1 VAGTFSKSLHF
12 TARGL
17 EHGLRALTGSVRWS
31 MARPAFEQSCQSCH
45 ATCGDCHV
53 SKPPYSNNPLILG
66 GLQNGH
72 LFARKPPMEITCA
85 GCHGGRVAAEYMGQY
100 EGFPADVH
108 FTKAKMSCTD
118 CHTAAQ
124 LHGTGSTTATTR
136 FAVATRP
143 KCVDCHPAAAP
154 GKSTI
159 RPHNVHGGKL
169 SCQTC
174 HGGIGKSC
182 VNCHAGSGATS
193 VPVLKIGLNLRP
205 ELPFTYTLL
214 RHVPTTRDMID
225 RVTGLENTLVNFD
238 RVPTWKTATPHNIQ
252 PSTARSSS
260 CASCHNNANLF
271 LRLRDLDPNDSQ
283 ANGKVVTAPPLPI
296 PTR

>member
-1 VAGTFSKSLHF
+1 
-12 TARGL
+12 
-17 EHGLRALTGSVRWS
+17 
-31 MARPAFEQSCQSCH
+31 MAKPAFDRSCQSCH

-66 GLQNGH
+66 GLQSGH
-72 LFARKPPMEITCA
+72 LFAKKPPMEITCA

-108 FTKAKMSCTD
+108 FAKAKMGCID

-124 LHGTGSTTATTR
+124 LHGAGSATATTR

-154 GKSTI
+154 GKSAV
-159 RPHNVHGGKL
+159 RPHNVHGAKL

-193 VPVLKIGLNLRP
+193 VPALKIGRNLRP

-225 RVTGLENTLVNFD
+225 RVTKLENTLVNFD

-252 PSTARSSS
+252 RITARSSS

-283 ANGKVVTAPPLPI
+283 ANGHVVTAPPLPI
-296 PTR
+296 PIR